1 MTGITREEIE
11 KWRGVQAEA
20 LMSGH
25 PPDNASA
32 SFSAV
37 LDAAERSLTEQS
49 HIDAAARK
57 RVAELLAEN
66 ARLREGLDFYAKIEH
81 YLDFDNGWPGCAIYE
96 DRGRLARAL
105 LAGSPTP

>member
-1 MTGITREEIE
+1 MYASGLSIE
-11 KWRGVQAEA
+11 SDV
-20 LMSGH
+20 
-25 PPDNASA
+25 
-32 SFSAV
+32 
-37 LDAAERSLTEQS
+37 RSLLRHIRSEQS
-49 HIDAAARK
+49 RIAALESDGAAARR

-66 ARLREGLDFYAKIEH
+66 AKLREGLAFYAKIEH

>member
-1 MTGITREEIE
+1 MYASGLSIE
-11 KWRGVQAEA
+11 SDV
-20 LMSGH
+20 
-25 PPDNASA
+25 
-32 SFSAV
+32 
-37 LDAAERSLTEQS
+37 RSLLRHIRSEQS
-49 HIDAAARK
+49 RIAALESDDAAARK